1 MDTLVQSFLEK
12 ARGLNAAIHIRYWEN
27 KERPVASSDSAE
39 DIPGIRRQGG
49 TDRMGSYVII
59 HKSYRHLEPVVR
71 EIFQGAEDVRVVV
84 DRRWHERRQFG
95 GGENRGNRR
104 RLPDRRESAPM
115 LDILINVES

>member
-1 MDTLVQSFLEK
+1 MDTLVQCFLEK
-12 ARGLNAAIHIRYWEN
+12 ARGLNSAIHIRYWEN
-27 KERPVASSDSAE
+27 KERPIASSDGTK

-84 DRRWHERRQFG
+84 DRRWHERRRFDHQVP
-95 GGENRGNRR
+95 ESRR
-104 RLPDRRESAPM
+104 SVPDRRASTPM
-115 LDILINVES
+115 LDILINVGT